1 MFLHLSICNS
11 KGENLKKYK
20 KNNSYQCKVIY
31 LLGFLYRDLLGD
43 SHFFFRRGFVYGRC
57 NLSCADLTIEVKHMQ
72 LVLPSGVNNNIRG
85 FWVILLFLW
94 SLWFLLSPNSFILLE
109 KVKIKR
115 SFVKHKVEDEGGF
128 ERNLGL
134 PLSKL
139 MWCNSIKNIHFLTIQ
154 TMANMQTS
162 ISVIDELHISNIE
175 R

>member
-1 MFLHLSICNS
+1 MQNRS
-11 KGENLKKYK
+11 LKKNVLTFVNMQFK
-20 KNNSYQCKVIY
+20 GRESQKISKNNSYQCKVMY

-85 FWVILLFLW
+85 FWVIFLFLW

-115 SFVKHKVEDEGGF
+115 DITKVMCKTQSRRWRRVWEKSW
-128 ERNLGL
+128 LA
-134 PLSKL
+134 
-139 MWCNSIKNIHFLTIQ
+139 SIKIN
-154 TMANMQTS
+154 
-162 ISVIDELHISNIE
+162 VV
-175 R
+175 